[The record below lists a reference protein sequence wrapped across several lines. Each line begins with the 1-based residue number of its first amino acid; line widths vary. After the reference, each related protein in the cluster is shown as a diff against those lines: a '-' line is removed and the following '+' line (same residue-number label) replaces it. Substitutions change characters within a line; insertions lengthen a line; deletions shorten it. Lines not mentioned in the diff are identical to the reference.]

1 MDQKIT
7 AKRGAYWLPW
17 GMFTFVVLLAG
28 LSITLEIAGCRFLIN
43 LADAMPAQRY
53 GRIATLISPLA
64 FALLGLLI
72 FLYQPGNRIGWIIL
86 GYAAADKLNTFI
98 LQYQL
103 CHTQGNVDF
112 PGDGVN
118 LWVSIITSL
127 AVLTTLGLFLLT
139 FPNGRFLSPR
149 WQHLTFITL
158 GLMVVYTIWGLST
171 TETDILT
178 GGDDL
183 TAFVSPLFIFLL
195 LGFLALF
202 LRWYYAQGVIRQQ
215 IKWLVFF
222 LMTFGT
228 FFIMV
233 EVIGVFFYPAIF
245 EGWFYF
251 FDVTGFILGFP
262 IVFGIAIFKYRLYD
276 IDIIIRR
283 TVQYSIVSAVLAA
296 VYFGSITLIQGSV
309 TAVTNTQSPLAIVLS
324 TLLIA
329 ALFNPLR
336 RRVQTAV
343 DRRFYR
349 KKYDAQQV
357 LAHFAQVAR
366 DETEMEA
373 LTAELIRVVQETMQP
388 ETVSVWLKESKGGV
402 SYE

>member
-1 MDQKIT
+1 M
-7 AKRGAYWLPW
+7 
-17 GMFTFVVLLAG
+17 
-28 LSITLEIAGCRFLIN
+28 
-43 LADAMPAQRY
+43 
-53 GRIATLISPLA
+53 
-64 FALLGLLI
+64 
-72 FLYQPGNRIGWIIL
+72 LYQPLKSANI
-86 GYAAADKLNTFI
+86 
-98 LQYQL
+98 
-103 CHTQGNVDF
+103 V
-112 PGDGVN
+112 
-118 LWVSIITSL
+118 
-127 AVLTTLGLFLLT
+127 
-139 FPNGRFLSPR
+139 
-149 WQHLTFITL
+149 
-158 GLMVVYTIWGLST
+158 
-171 TETDILT
+171 
-178 GGDDL
+178 
-183 TAFVSPLFIFLL
+183 IFLL

-215 IKWLVFF
+215 IKWLAFF

-251 FDVTGFILGFP
+251 FDVVGFILGFP

-329 ALFNPLR
+329 ALFKPLR

-349 KKYDAQQV
+349 QKYDAQQV
-357 LAHFAQVAR
+357 LAQFAVVAR
-366 DETEMEA
+366 DETDMDK
-373 LTAELIRVVQETMQP
+373 LTAELVRVVQETMQP
-388 ETVSVWLKESKGGV
+388 EQISVWLKPVKG
-402 SYE
+402 ERPFP